1 MKKII
6 VVIVTTTIILLS
18 GGCIEKIEDI
28 RYGIPHNKKF
38 TIGEYGAKE
47 YCNSNYK
54 MENILS
60 SEGSYVV
67 GNYLFFILGKLLVD
81 RYGQDRLNAFNY
93 IDLTYVYMD
102 EKCTVTYIDRE
113 TRVVSRFT
121 QATPVYRPNDYFFY
135 QFRIYN
141 K

>member
-6 VVIVTTTIILLS
+6 VGLVTTTIILLS
-18 GGCIEKIEDI
+18 GCAGVIKDI

-38 TIGEYGAKE
+38 IIGEYGAKK

-60 SEGSYVV
+60 LEGSYVV
-67 GNYLFFILGKLLVD
+67 GNYFFFILGKLLIE
-81 RYGQDRLNAFNY
+81 RYGQDWLNAFNY

-102 EKCTVTYIDRE
+102 EKCTV
-113 TRVVSRFT
+113 
-121 QATPVYRPNDYFFY
+121 
-135 QFRIYN
+135 
-141 K
+141 